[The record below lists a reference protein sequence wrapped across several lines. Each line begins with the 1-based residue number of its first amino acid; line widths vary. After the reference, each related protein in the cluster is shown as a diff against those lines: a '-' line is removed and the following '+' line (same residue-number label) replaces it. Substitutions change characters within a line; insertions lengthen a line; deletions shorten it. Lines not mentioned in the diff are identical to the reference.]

1 LLDSGGGERT
11 VSAAKLG
18 DGVQRSSCGGM
29 RGQSSCGGGNPVGT
43 HLVVRRPYHN
53 VYLHQAG
60 HQHWGLLIAL
70 FLLLLA
76 LVILVIGA
84 LLVAGRGPSLS
95 RSEPDERRLATSPP
109 WSAEQILAERLARGE
124 IDTQDYRQ
132 RLDTLRD

>member
-1 LLDSGGGERT
+1 MILDALHKIANHGASLSREEARDVMAEVLRGECT
-11 VSAAKLG
+11 DA
-18 DGVQRSSCGGM
+18 Q
-29 RGQSSCGGGNPVGT
+29 
-43 HLVVRRPYHN
+43 
-53 VYLHQAG
+53 
-60 HQHWGLLIAL
+60 
-70 FLLLLA
+70 
-76 LVILVIGA
+76 IGA